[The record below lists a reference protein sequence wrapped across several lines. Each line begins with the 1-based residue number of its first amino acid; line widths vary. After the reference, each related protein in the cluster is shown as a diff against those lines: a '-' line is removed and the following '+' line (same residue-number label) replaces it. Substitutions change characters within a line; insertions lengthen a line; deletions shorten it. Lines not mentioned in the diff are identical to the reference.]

1 MTIDNYTLT
10 LPEGQLSDNRFLFDN
25 RNLIFR
31 SSQHIIKKVVSTRA
45 AAEEEHVLV
54 EGSAHSLELYL
65 RGKNKE

>member
-1 MTIDNYTLT
+1 MTVDNYTLT
-10 LPEGQLSDNRFLFDN
+10 LPEGQLSDNRFLFDD

-45 AAEEEHVLV
+45 AAGEEHVLV
-54 EGSAHSLELYL
+54 EGTAYSFEQHL